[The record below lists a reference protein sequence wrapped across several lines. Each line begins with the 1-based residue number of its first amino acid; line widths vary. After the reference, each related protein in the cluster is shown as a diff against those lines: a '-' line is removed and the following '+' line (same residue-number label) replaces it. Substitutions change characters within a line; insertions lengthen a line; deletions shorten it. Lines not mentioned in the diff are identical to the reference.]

1 MSRVIID
8 IKDSISPSTALLLVE
23 RVIREGRISNNG
35 KNYCYAT
42 SFQIG
47 EDNIIVAISPYR
59 KSDCFVV
66 HKVKRDPE
74 IGDLKS

>member
-1 MSRVIID
+1 MGRIIID

-23 RVIREGRISNNG
+23 RVIREGRISNYG
-35 KNYCYAT
+35 KSYCYAT
-42 SFQIG
+42 SFQVG
-47 EDNIIVAISPYR
+47 RDSIIVAINPYR

-74 IGDLKS
+74 IGESKS